1 MTKDNRISIKQ
12 YEQAADEKV
21 SLEGIKWL
29 CKWDVCVQCDSEE
42 EAEAL
47 RARLAQ
53 PEQEPVAW
61 LYTNKLG
68 GRQVSL
74 LSPPHDLKDQYQ
86 PLYTDPPQANHFN
99 PDWDALP
106 VMVEEQ
112 QRMAKRIEE
121 LETQLGEA
129 MWGYSEWRRKA
140 EISSALCT
148 RQGIRL
154 MEYESQPEQE
164 PVVKLKELLEV
175 QGRDGTWNYDPY
187 FHGMYNG
194 MEVMLAVL
202 ENREPVFRGAPKKWL
217 SKKEWQGLTDE
228 EVKILATQGRTDFSR
243 PMYNEFYDD
252 IEAKLKE
259 KNT

>member
-1 MTKDNRISIKQ
+1 MTDRELMQDALNQ
-12 YEQAADEKV
+12 LEPYETKPEFNSNINKTID
-21 SLEGIKWL
+21 
-29 CKWDVCVQCDSEE
+29 
-42 EAEAL
+42 AL
-47 RARLAQ
+47 RDRLAQ
-53 PEQEPVAW
+53 PE
-61 LYTNKLG
+61 NK
-68 GRQVSL
+68 
-74 LSPPHDLKDQYQ
+74 
-86 PLYTDPPQANHFN
+86 FN
-99 PDWDALP
+99 PDWDAIA

-121 LETQLGEA
+121 LEA
-129 MWGYSEWRRKA
+129 
-140 EISSALCT
+140 
-148 RQGIRL
+148 RL
-154 MEYESQPEQE
+154 AQPEQE
-164 PVVKLKELLEV
+164 LVVKLKELLEV

-243 PMYNEFYDD
+243 PMYNEFYSA